1 MTQEMASRVRCR
13 TMNSRRHDAG
23 IPERAL
29 QRFCPALAG
38 DAIDRARTRTGADR
52 SGAHLARGL
61 AADAD
66 RSWRGRQDQLGARGR
81 ARSARAIH
89 GSRALRAA
97 RAGADLHAELAQARW
112 GLVPNEFSSP
122 READRYELW
131 TNRAERLRF
140 SRNVYKAFLETR
152 CLVPVELGS
161 LEGTTVMRSDG
172 TVLTALETLAM
183 CSKTVLLAGI
193 WTRFERPR
201 LRLESYSII
210 TRLHDVA
217 QGLRSVIM
225 LSSNEA
231 RLWLNP
237 DSSEKDLEVVVGSR
251 TQASRRQARGDS
263 LSRRSAQMVAPGLL
277 V

>member
-1 MTQEMASRVRCR
+1 
-13 TMNSRRHDAG
+13 
-23 IPERAL
+23 
-29 QRFCPALAG
+29 
-38 DAIDRARTRTGADR
+38 
-52 SGAHLARGL
+52 
-61 AADAD
+61 
-66 RSWRGRQDQLGARGR
+66 
-81 ARSARAIH
+81 
-89 GSRALRAA
+89 
-97 RAGADLHAELAQARW
+97 
-112 GLVPNEFSSP
+112 
-122 READRYELW
+122 
-131 TNRAERLRF
+131 
-140 SRNVYKAFLETR
+140 
-152 CLVPVELGS
+152 
-161 LEGTTVMRSDG
+161 MRSDG

-210 TRLHDVA
+210 RLHDVA